1 MKYGFGVDLG
11 GTTTKIAY
19 FDREGTLLQK
29 WEIPT
34 NTENAGAAI
43 LADIADAVHGFVLDN
58 RVDWADLL
66 GIGIGVPGA
75 VDDAGVVYG
84 CDNIGWG
91 TFSVKDT
98 LRELTGLPVAV
109 GNDANV
115 AALGESW
122 MGGAKEFRS
131 MVMVTLGT
139 GVGGGI
145 VTDGQLMVG
154 AGGGAGEIGHMTLNR
169 QEKERCGC
177 GRYGCVE
184 QYCSATGIVRMARR
198 LLEAND
204 APSCLRETENLTAK
218 AVFDGAKAGDPLA
231 SAVAEQ
237 FFAYMG
243 EFLAN
248 ICCVIAPEMILLG
261 GGVSKAGD
269 FLLEGVRQAFGRF
282 AHHAHRDTRFALATL
297 GNDAG
302 AYGAFKLIL
311 G

>member
-11 GTTTKIAY
+11 GTTAKIAY
-19 FDREGTLLQK
+19 FDREGTLLHK

-34 NTENAGAAI
+34 NTGNGGAAI
-43 LADIADAVHGFVLDN
+43 LPDIAASVQAFIQDN
-58 RVDWADLL
+58 RIDRSQLL

-75 VDDAGVVYG
+75 VDDAGVVYR

-91 TFSVKDT
+91 TVAVKDT
-98 LRELTGLPVAV
+98 LSGLTGLPVAV

-139 GVGGGI
+139 GVGGGVVI
-145 VTDGQLMVG
+145 DGQLLVG
-154 AGGGAGEIGHMTLNR
+154 AGGGAGEIGHMILNR
-169 QEKERCGC
+169 QETERCSC

-198 LLEAND
+198 MLEASD
-204 APSCLRETENLTAK
+204 TPSCLRETEKLTAK
-218 AVFDGAKAGDPLA
+218 AVFDGAKAGDRLA

-237 FFAYMG
+237 FFADMG
-243 EFLAN
+243 TFLAN
-248 ICCVIAPEMILLG
+248 VCCVIAPEAILLG

-282 AHHAHRDTRFALATL
+282 AYHAHRETRFVVATL

>member
-11 GTTTKIAY
+11 GTTAKIAY
-19 FDREGTLLQK
+19 FDREGKLLQK

-34 NTENAGAAI
+34 NTGNAGAAI
-43 LADIADAVHGFVLDN
+43 LPDIADAIQKFIRDHRIDP
-58 RVDWADLL
+58 ADLL
-66 GIGIGVPGA
+66 GVGIGVPGT
-75 VDDAGVVYG
+75 VDKDGVVYG
-84 CDNIGWG
+84 CVNLGWG
-91 TFSVKDT
+91 TFNVKDA
-98 LRELTGLPVAV
+98 LGALIGLPVAV

-122 MGGAKEFRS
+122 MGGAKDYQS

-139 GVGGGI
+139 GVGGG
-145 VTDGQLMVG
+145 VVNDGQLVVG
-154 AGGGAGEIGHMTLNR
+154 VGGGAGEIGHMTLNR
-169 QEKERCGC
+169 QEKTPCGC

-198 LLEAND
+198 MLQTSD
-204 APSCLRETENLTAK
+204 TPSCLRETVELTAK

-231 SAVAEQ
+231 AAVTEQ

-248 ICCVIAPEMILLG
+248 ICCVMAPEMILLG

-269 FLLEGVRQAFGRF
+269 FLLEGVRKAFRCAAF
-282 AHHAHRDTRFALATL
+282 HAHRDTRFALATL

>member
-19 FDREGTLLQK
+19 FDREGTLLHK

-34 NTENAGAAI
+34 DTGNGGAAI
-43 LADIADAVHGFVLDN
+43 LPDIAASLKAFIREN
-58 RVDWADLL
+58 RVDQAELL

-91 TFSVKDT
+91 TVAVKDT
-98 LRELTGLPVAV
+98 LSGLTGLPVAV

-122 MGGAKEFRS
+122 MGGAKDFRS

-154 AGGGAGEIGHMTLNR
+154 AGGGAGEIGHMVLNR
-169 QEKERCGC
+169 QETERCSC

-198 LLEAND
+198 MLEASD
-204 APSCLRETENLTAK
+204 MPSCLRETEKLTAK
-218 AVFDGAKAGDPLA
+218 AVFDGAKAGDRLA
-231 SAVAEQ
+231 SAVADQ
-237 FFAYMG
+237 FFTYMG
-243 EFLAN
+243 EFLTN
-248 ICCVIAPEMILLG
+248 ICCVIAPEAILLG

-269 FLLEGVRQAFGRF
+269 FLLEGVQEAFGRF
-282 AHHAHRDTRFALATL
+282 VYHAHRDTRFALATL

>member
-19 FDREGTLLQK
+19 FDREGTLLHK

-34 NTENAGAAI
+34 DTGNGGAAI
-43 LADIADAVHGFVLDN
+43 LPDIAASLKAFIQEN
-58 RVDWADLL
+58 RVDRAELL

-91 TFSVKDT
+91 TVAVKDT
-98 LRELTGLPVAV
+98 LSGLTGLPVAV

-122 MGGAKEFRS
+122 KGGAKDYRD
-131 MVMVTLGT
+131 MILVTLGT
-139 GVGGGI
+139 GVGGGVVI
-145 VTDGQLMVG
+145 DRQLRVG
-154 AGGGAGEIGHMTLNR
+154 AGGGAGEVGHMILHG
-169 QEKERCGC
+169 QETERCSC

-198 LLEAND
+198 MLETSD
-204 APSCLRETENLTAK
+204 LPSCLRETETLTAK
-218 AVFDGAKAGDPLA
+218 AVFDGAQAGDSLA
-231 SAVAEQ
+231 ATVTEQ
-237 FFAYMG
+237 FFANVGM
-243 EFLAN
+243 FLAN
-248 ICCVIAPEMILLG
+248 VSCVMAPEVILLG

-269 FLLEGVRQAFGRF
+269 FLLEGVRKAFARF
-282 AHHAHRDTRFALATL
+282 VYHANKDTQIGLATL

-302 AYGAFKLIL
+302 VYGAFKLLL